1 MKTSQVQNFLLWD
14 IVLTN
19 LLYNYIL
26 SIFLLYR
33 LRGFEIKLLI
43 MIFVTWIV
51 RFYRAGLLNRATIL
65 RILLQPFAIVFLSGS
80 RDCGPLHVFALCIVM
95 LFAPVTFLRMWLY
108 ISWASFIKARRK
120 RGEQQQQPYF
130 FFLSHFLQTEFCESR
145 KNHAT
150 FISRDEQGTARAS
163 LK

>member
-1 MKTSQVQNFLLWD
+1 METFQVQNFLLWN

-26 SIFLLYR
+26 PIFLLYR

-43 MIFVTWIV
+43 ITFVTCIV
-51 RFYRAGLLNRATIL
+51 RFYRADLLDRATIL

-108 ISWASFIKARRK
+108 ISRGSFIKARRE
-120 RGEQQQQPYF
+120 RGEQQEACF
-130 FFLSHFLQTEFCESR
+130 FFLCHFLQTTFCETR

-150 FISRDEQGTARAS
+150 FLSRDERGTARAL